1 MFIIFVLNY
10 SVLAAEDQGSSG
22 LNVEHYYSITPKILE
37 NGTQN
42 DISFGFFH
50 TQDLKFG
57 SEIKLRTI
65 KTSELGEIWEIP
77 DSMSTGEY
85 DAYEVFL
92 LPVNYQ
98 FIKNDYFSLRAGVGT
113 YYNYNKSKTRG
124 YFNDKNLFEE
134 VTPDHYNSYNYD
146 FTGHAV
152 GPILDL
158 ETSLRWKFLYFS
170 FSGGVVPVS
179 YFYNEMS
186 LRLSPLMTPPEFSV
200 SGESA
205 SGPYYYLNLDFAVNF
220 LKYFTLFV
228 TLFNE
233 FSRLKFNSIEFDD
246 NGRWTSIDTTEDYN
260 TFALEISL
268 LVNLGSGSFMPLIGY
283 GRTFDEETGGK
294 NYFMLGV
301 KKILY

>member
-1 MFIIFVLNY
+1 
-10 SVLAAEDQGSSG
+10 
-22 LNVEHYYSITPKILE
+22 
-37 NGTQN
+37 
-42 DISFGFFH
+42 
-50 TQDLKFG
+50 
-57 SEIKLRTI
+57 
-65 KTSELGEIWEIP
+65 
-77 DSMSTGEY
+77 
-85 DAYEVFL
+85 
-92 LPVNYQ
+92 
-98 FIKNDYFSLRAGVGT
+98 
-113 YYNYNKSKTRG
+113 
-124 YFNDKNLFEE
+124 
-134 VTPDHYNSYNYD
+134 
-146 FTGHAV
+146 
-152 GPILDL
+152 
-158 ETSLRWKFLYFS
+158 
-170 FSGGVVPVS
+170 
-179 YFYNEMS
+179 
-186 LRLSPLMTPPEFSV
+186 MTPPEFSV